1 MKLKIN
7 KNIDYSEGYEKI
19 GGLTSREKETP
30 DGWRSRNSFDVNECQ
45 LKLKEDIKLILNKY
59 GQNNRT

>member
-19 GGLTSREKETP
+19 GGLTSREKEVA